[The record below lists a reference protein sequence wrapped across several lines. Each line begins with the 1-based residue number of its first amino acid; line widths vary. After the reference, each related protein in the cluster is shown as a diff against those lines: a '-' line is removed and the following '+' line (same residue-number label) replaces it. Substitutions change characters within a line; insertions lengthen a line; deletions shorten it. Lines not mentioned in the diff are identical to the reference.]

1 MLGNLCY
8 KWYISSSRYR
18 KTIPT
23 ACRPPI
29 VQVLSAREFKPP
41 CCSFHKGRFH
51 CSSGS
56 QSDPLPPR
64 VPPQKPLSSNPRNQ
78 RLKPAQISPP
88 SSWNRWL
95 FSLITFMAADVL
107 YCNTTP
113 VFLSLIDS
121 SFSCPNWQVVETT
134 DPSLFSSP
142 LMAGCFCS
150 KRGRTQAGI
159 FSDFPTAKPGRKP
172 HLSYHLPRWLFP

>member
-1 MLGNLCY
+1 MLGNLFY
-8 KWYISSSRYR
+8 KWYRRYR
-18 KTIPT
+18 KNIPT
-23 ACRPPI
+23 ACRPPNCPGVERAGI
-29 VQVLSAREFKPP
+29 QTALLLLPLRPLSLLP
-41 CCSFHKGRFH
+41 
-51 CSSGS
+51 S
-56 QSDPLPPR
+56 QSDPLPLR

-88 SSWNRWL
+88 SSWNQWL
-95 FSLITFMAADVL
+95 FSLITFMEADVL

-121 SFSCPNWQVVETT
+121 SFSCPNWQVVET

-172 HLSYHLPRWLFP
+172 HLSYHLPRWPFP